1 MNRLSKIFLGLLL
14 CCTVLVSCGDW
25 ELRRQ
30 KKSFMAQVITLPSE
44 LQEIKCGSI
53 SPVTIT
59 MSNST
64 MVFFYGN
71 DECSSCAIDHLKDDL
86 LGFVDIEQS
95 GKCKVV
101 VLFSPSE
108 DDQLD
113 VQDQIR
119 ELKFPFPVYVD
130 LYGDFYRINKDFPS
144 DRRFHSFLLG
154 NDAHPVFVGNPLHG
168 KKLYKVFEKV
178 LKNKQNINV
187 YNSSL
192 IFPVPKRP
200 WQ

>member
-1 MNRLSKIFLGLLL
+1 MNRLSKIFLRLLL

-30 KKSFMAQVITLPSE
+30 MKSLMAQVITLPSE

-108 DDQLD
+108 DDLMD
-113 VQDQIR
+113 VQEKIR
-119 ELKFPFPVYVD
+119 GLEFHFPIYVD
-130 LYGDFYRINKDFPS
+130 FYGDFYRLNKDFPS

-154 NDAHPVFVGNPLHG
+154 ADSHPVFVGNPLHDEELS
-168 KKLYKVFEKV
+168 KIFEKV
-178 LKNKQNINV
+178 LDRNLGK
-187 YNSSL
+187 
-192 IFPVPKRP
+192 PR
-200 WQ
+200 

>member
-30 KKSFMAQVITLPSE
+30 MKSFMAQVITLPSE

-108 DDQLD
+108 DDLMD
-113 VQDQIR
+113 VQEKIR
-119 ELKFPFPVYVD
+119 GLEFHFPIYVD
-130 LYGDFYRINKDFPS
+130 FYGDFYRLNKDFPS

-154 NDAHPVFVGNPLHG
+154 ADSHSVFVGNPLHG

-187 YNSSL
+187 
-192 IFPVPKRP
+192 
-200 WQ
+200 

>member
-30 KKSFMAQVITLPSE
+30 MKSFMAQVITLPSE

-71 DECSSCAIDHLKDDL
+71 DECSFCAIDHLKDDL

-187 YNSSL
+187 
-192 IFPVPKRP
+192 
-200 WQ
+200 

>member
-30 KKSFMAQVITLPSE
+30 MKSFMAQVITLPSE

-95 GKCKVV
+95 GNAKSWFC
-101 VLFSPSE
+101 
-108 DDQLD
+108 
-113 VQDQIR
+113 
-119 ELKFPFPVYVD
+119 
-130 LYGDFYRINKDFPS
+130 
-144 DRRFHSFLLG
+144 FLRQ
-154 NDAHPVFVGNPLHG
+154 
-168 KKLYKVFEKV
+168 KM
-178 LKNKQNINV
+178 I
-187 YNSSL
+187 
-192 IFPVPKRP
+192 
-200 WQ
+200 

>member
-1 MNRLSKIFLGLLL
+1 MNRLSKMFLGLLL

-30 KKSFMAQVITLPSE
+30 MKSFMAQVITLPSE

-101 VLFSPSE
+101 VLFSLSE

-187 YNSSL
+187 
-192 IFPVPKRP
+192 
-200 WQ
+200 

>member
-30 KKSFMAQVITLPSE
+30 MKSFMAQVITLPSE

-101 VLFSPSE
+101 VLFSPF
-108 DDQLD
+108 
-113 VQDQIR
+113 R
-119 ELKFPFPVYVD
+119 
-130 LYGDFYRINKDFPS
+130 
-144 DRRFHSFLLG
+144 RRFEVWNFIFQYMWISMETFTGSIRISLRTEDSIASCWGRTRILSLSG
-154 NDAHPVFVGNPLHG
+154 IRCTG
-168 KKLYKVFEKV
+168 KNCIKY
-178 LKNKQNINV
+178 LKR
-187 YNSSL
+187 S
-192 IFPVPKRP
+192 
-200 WQ
+200 

>member
-64 MVFFYGN
+64 MVMVYGN

-86 LGFVDIEQS
+86 LGFV
-95 GKCKVV
+95 
-101 VLFSPSE
+101 VLPQFS
-108 DDQLD
+108 
-113 VQDQIR
+113 
-119 ELKFPFPVYVD
+119 
-130 LYGDFYRINKDFPS
+130 
-144 DRRFHSFLLG
+144 
-154 NDAHPVFVGNPLHG
+154 
-168 KKLYKVFEKV
+168 
-178 LKNKQNINV
+178 
-187 YNSSL
+187 
-192 IFPVPKRP
+192 
-200 WQ
+200 

>member
-30 KKSFMAQVITLPSE
+30 MKSFMAQVITLPSE

-71 DECSSCAIDHLKDDL
+71 DECSFCAIDHLKDDL

-108 DDQLD
+108 DDLMD
-113 VQDQIR
+113 VQEKIR
-119 ELKFPFPVYVD
+119 GLEFHFPICVD
-130 LYGDFYRINKDFPS
+130 FYGDFYRLNKDFPS

-187 YNSSL
+187 
-192 IFPVPKRP
+192 
-200 WQ
+200 